1 MLSCINRFP
10 LLPESVTSSPL
21 DDLCSFSSSQ
31 FDSCPPH
38 ESRLI
43 FSWSDCLNRL
53 EDDTLRRATT
63 SNSTQSTSSDPPTA
77 SLGSD
82 LWASSSSS
90 SVWEEFLFSSFLA
103 AMSLGCCPPALKKTL
118 PALLL
123 SSLLPALP
131 HISSSEPFC
140 LKHLAPTGSST
151 YRRFR
156 RDLTLLFADWGW
168 NNPKHCSQ
176 QGPDMFEQLEVHFM
190 LIPQTL
196 LLGSLFMKHKS
207 TQIRVFTVFAPLL
220 KHQTSS
226 HTHFLLQGH
235 WSKVVTRDNR
245 S

>member
-1 MLSCINRFP
+1 MISALFAPLSSIVVP
-10 LLPESVTSSPL
+10 HTSPGSYLVEVTVWTGWKTI
-21 DDLCSFSSSQ
+21 
-31 FDSCPPH
+31 H
-38 ESRLI
+38 
-43 FSWSDCLNRL
+43 SDRQQQ
-53 EDDTLRRATT
+53 AAA
-63 SNSTQSTSSDPPTA
+63 SSDPPPPSTA

-90 SVWEEFLFSSFLA
+90 SVWEEFLFSSFLV

-168 NNPKHCSQ
+168 NNPKLCSQ

-207 TQIRVFTVFAPLL
+207 DRIRVFRVFAPLL
-220 KHQTSS
+220 KHQNIIS
-226 HTHFLLQGH
+226 HTFFA
-235 WSKVVTRDNR
+235 TRTLK
-245 S
+245 